1 MGLKYQLSVE
11 LPSELRYNN
20 IVSYFFFRQDN
31 ILKNKD
37 YEILAMKIHR
47 SLLEVQ
53 DMNGALRQIDRMLD
67 DISRKIGIVDEVTWH
82 ELERRRKSN
91 DKG

>member
-1 MGLKYQLSVE
+1 M
-11 LPSELRYNN
+11 
-20 IVSYFFFRQDN
+20 
-31 ILKNKD
+31 KNKD

-53 DMNGALRQIDRMLD
+53 DMNGALRQIDCMLD